1 MAAGV
6 VAGVTEKDAGPREV
20 APAST
25 SVPSL
30 PRAWNA
36 ENFAREQIRGLVR
49 RTFLQKGQHMRQV
62 TFSGA
67 GPGMEVEELCRT
79 VGGILAEEASGDV
92 AVVCP
97 MFGHGAVEREVS
109 LRDMAERLG
118 TNLWLLHWEEGA
130 GFGGLYSYLGAVRVE
145 FDYSVVVGPA
155 ADEPNRVVEAAR
167 FSEGVVLVLSALYTR
182 RAAALRAKR
191 ALEEGGVRILGT
203 VLTDREFPIPQS
215 LYRFL

>member
-6 VAGVTEKDAGPREV
+6 VGSVKEGDACLKEV

-25 SVPSL
+25 SLPSL
-30 PRAWNA
+30 PKAWNA
-36 ENFAREQIRGLVR
+36 GNYAREQIRGLVR

-67 GPGMEVEELCRT
+67 GPGMEVEELCRS

-97 MFGHGAVEREVS
+97 MFGHEGVAREVS

-118 TNLWLLHWEEGA
+118 TNLWLLHWEERA
-130 GFGGLYSYLGAVRVE
+130 GLGGLYSYLGAVRVE
-145 FDYSVVVGPA
+145 FDYSVIVGPA

-167 FSEGVVLVLSALYTR
+167 FSDGVVLVLSALYTR
-182 RAAALRAKR
+182 RAVALRAKR
-191 ALEEGGVRILGT
+191 ALEEGGVQILGT